1 MSSEVP
7 APVVALTTGKGTDIS
22 RNAIA
27 GIKKIATT
35 TPACKEEFRLTT
47 TITVPNPLNFTRK

>member
-7 APVVALTTGKGTDIS
+7 APVVALTTGKGTDSS

-27 GIKKIATT
+27 GIRKIVTM
-35 TPACKEEFRLTT
+35 TPACMEEFRLTA
-47 TITVPNPLNFTRK
+47 TISVPNPLNFTR